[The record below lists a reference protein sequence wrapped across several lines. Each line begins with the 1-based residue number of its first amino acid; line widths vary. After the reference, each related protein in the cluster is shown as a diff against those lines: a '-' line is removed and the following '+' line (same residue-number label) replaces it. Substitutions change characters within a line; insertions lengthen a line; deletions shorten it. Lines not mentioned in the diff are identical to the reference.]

1 MPSPKY
7 IHLRLHSEYSIVD
20 GIVRLEDAIGK
31 AVADQMGAL
40 AITDLMNLFGF
51 IKFYSKARSAG
62 IKPIAGADVWI
73 SKSKSR

>member
-7 IHLRLHSEYSIVD
+7 IHLRLHSENSIVD

-51 IKFYSKARSAG
+51 IKSIY
-62 IKPIAGADVWI
+62 
-73 SKSKSR
+73 